1 MADKNETIIV
11 VRKKV
16 VGHGGHHGGAWKVAY
31 ADFVTAMMSLFIVLW
46 LLSSNDAVKK
56 SVSAYFQDPNGTS
69 KLEGSSS
76 NGAGHALPLKKSDM
90 ATLKERLQQAAMTL
104 PHFDKL
110 KKQVDITASQDGLRI
125 ELLEDPNGTFFE
137 LGSATPTPA
146 LADFLTVVSREL
158 GKVPNRISIEGH
170 TDSRPYSKGG
180 TYTNW
185 ELSADRANAARRI
198 MQTKGIGANQIAQVR
213 GFADQLPR
221 RPEHPEDPSNRRITL
236 IVEAGPGPDVPASAE
251 QPTEK
256 VPTQEKASAAV
267 PVKHEGGL

>member
-1 MADKNETIIV
+1 MAEKNETIIV
-11 VRKKV
+11 IRKKV
-16 VGHGGHHGGAWKVAY
+16 VAHGAHHGGAWKVAY

-56 SVSAYFQDPNGTS
+56 SVSDYFQDPNGTS

-76 NGAGHALPLKKSDM
+76 TGVGHALPLKKSDM

-125 ELLEDPNGTFFE
+125 ELLEDPNGTFFQ

-146 LADFLTVVSREL
+146 LADFLTVVSKEL

-198 MQTKGIGANQIAQVR
+198 MQTSGIGANQIAQVR

-221 RPEHPEDPSNRRITL
+221 RPGHPEDPANRRITL
-236 IVEAGPGPDVPASAE
+236 IVEAGPQPYLPTSTD

-256 VPTQEKASAAV
+256 VPTQEKASASPPA
-267 PVKHEGGL
+267 KHEGGI